1 MIGAI
6 HRIGADQRKLSNF
19 ADSVDRQ
26 AARFRY
32 FEPMSLPEEISTSSE
47 ETLQELVYAV
57 SHDLGASARAIRGFS
72 DLLTRRYGNSLDD
85 DGQNFL
91 RLLSK
96 GASDL
101 QAQLDGLLAY
111 SRVVTRGG
119 PMQPTLLHA
128 VWQSVLDT
136 NATKIRDAGASVES
150 GDLPIVLADSNQLTQ
165 LLSELLQNS
174 LKFRRTEPFGTEPL
188 RIVLSVERCKS
199 SNANVA
205 ERWLLKVSDTG
216 RGIPDQ
222 HQKRVFQMFQ
232 RLCHDVPGIGAGLA
246 ICRRI
251 AERHGGRIWV
261 ESNSEFGSTFCFTLP
276 ANGEGQS

>member
-1 MIGAI
+1 
-6 HRIGADQRKLSNF
+6 
-19 ADSVDRQ
+19 
-26 AARFRY
+26 
-32 FEPMSLPEEISTSSE
+32 MSPPEKICTSSE

-72 DLLTRRYGNSLDD
+72 DLLARRYGNSLDG

-111 SRVVTRGG
+111 SRVATRSG
-119 PMQPTLLHA
+119 PMQLTPLHA

-136 NATKIRDAGASVES
+136 HATKIRDADASVES

-174 LKFRRTEPFGTEPL
+174 LKFRRMESIGSEPL
-188 RIVLSVERCKS
+188 RILLSVERFNGN
-199 SNANVA
+199 NANLE

-216 RGIPDQ
+216 RGIPNQ
-222 HQKRVFQMFQ
+222 HHKRVFQMFQ
-232 RLCHDVPGIGAGLA
+232 RLCPDVPGIGAGLA

-251 AERHGGRIWV
+251 VERHGGRIWV

-276 ANGEGQS
+276 VSRECQPEIANEPKQSNL